1 MGFVMNDDRND
12 NTFDK
17 DDTLDFI
24 IFKKL
29 EEHNREQK
37 GNRGGC
43 LSIVVLLLLPAAS
56 VMLLC
61 WKR

>member
-1 MGFVMNDDRND
+1 MDDDRND
-12 NTFDK
+12 NTFDE

-29 EEHNREQK
+29 EEYNREPR
-37 GNRGGC
+37 GNGGGC

-56 VMLLC
+56 VMCLL
-61 WKR
+61 WK